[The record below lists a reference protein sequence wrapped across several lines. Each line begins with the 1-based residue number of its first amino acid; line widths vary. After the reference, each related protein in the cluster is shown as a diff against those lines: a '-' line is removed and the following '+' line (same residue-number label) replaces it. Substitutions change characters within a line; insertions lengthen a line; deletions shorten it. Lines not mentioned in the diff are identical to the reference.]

1 MSTITTTLA
10 VNGQALL
17 QAVGFDRRLAAA
29 LIATRPDWEQLLDS
43 IVVFQERKNVAHVVF
58 EIRQALG
65 LEADHALE
73 LRSS

>member
-43 IVVFQERKNVAHVVF
+43 IVVFQERKVAHVVF